1 VASVGWV
8 DTTSARMRP
17 AGALDEPAV
26 RRVCLLTG
34 LAGAD
39 ASARHADPDLLG
51 MVWAAPYLHAPAA
64 VALVVEDGEGVAGY
78 CVAAADTTAFE
89 DWLEAEWLPPLRAVH
104 PEGSGDTSDDA
115 ALVRRLHAWP
125 RADPSLVG
133 GYPAHLHVD
142 LLPRLQGQGWGR
154 RLVEAVLTELGS
166 RGVAGLHLVVDPAN
180 PLAIGFYERLGF
192 ERLAA
197 DEDGVT
203 YGRRPL
209 GRPAR

>member
-1 VASVGWV
+1 MASVGRV

-17 AGALDEPAV
+17 AGALDEAAI

-51 MVWAAPYLHAPAA
+51 MVWAAPYLHAPGA
-64 VALVVEDGEGVAGY
+64 VALVVEDEEGVAGY

-89 DWLEAEWLPPLRAVH
+89 DWLQAEWLPPLRVAH
-104 PEGSGDTSDDA
+104 PSGSGDTPDDA

-125 RADPSLVG
+125 RADPALVA

-142 LLPRLQGQGWGR
+142 LLARLQGRAWGR
-154 RLVEAVLTELGS
+154 RLVEAVLAELAS
-166 RGVAGLHLVVDPAN
+166 RGVGGLHLVVDPAN
-180 PLAIGFYERLGF
+180 TAAVGFYERLGF
-192 ERLAA
+192 ERLAGDA
-197 DEDGVT
+197 DGVT
-203 YGRRPL
+203 YGRRLL
-209 GRPAR
+209 G

>member
-1 VASVGWV
+1 M

-17 AGALDEPAV
+17 AGAPDEPAV

-39 ASARHADPDLLG
+39 ASDRHADPELLG
-51 MVWAAPYLHAPAA
+51 MVWAAPYLHAPGA
-64 VALVVEDGEGVAGY
+64 VALVVEDEEGVAGY
-78 CVAAADTTAFE
+78 CVAAADTAAFE
-89 DWLEAEWLPPLRAVH
+89 RWLEADWLPPLRRAH
-104 PEGSGDTSDDA
+104 PQGSGDTPDDA

-125 RADPSLVG
+125 RAEPALVVA
-133 GYPAHLHVD
+133 YPAHLHVD
-142 LLPRLQGQGWGR
+142 LLPRLQGRRWGR

-180 PLAIGFYERLGF
+180 TAATGFYERLGF

-197 DEDGVT
+197 DGGGVT

-209 GRPAR
+209 G